1 MTNQSHYSVPLLIAF
16 FLSILFI
23 ASAFG
28 ILVWALGWGVLVV
41 LGGAFVI
48 FVVLSIARDFI
59 VDARQ
64 RRTRD

>member
-28 ILVWALGWGVLVV
+28 ILVWIFGWGVLA
-41 LGGAFVI
+41 LFGGAVVI
-48 FVVLSIARDFI
+48 FVMLSLVRDAI
-59 VDARQ
+59 Q
-64 RRTRD
+64 NTRRTRD